1 MLRLKNPNITIVPEH
16 IESID
21 VTSKWVTIE
30 CGGEQCV
37 TVTFK
42 TDEDAILFRTYV
54 ELLIELSSNS
64 QGHFYK
70 ETRRHLESYFVDYLR
85 PSDIEDGHQ
94 KVMKHVGAKR
104 KAEKSV

>member
-1 MLRLKNPNITIVPEH
+1 MLRLKSPNITIVPEH

-21 VTSKWVTIE
+21 VTSRWVTIE

-37 TVTFK
+37 TVTLK

-64 QGHFYK
+64 QGHFHK
-70 ETRRHLESYFVDYLR
+70 ETRRHLESYFEKYLR
-85 PSDIEDGHQ
+85 PSDMDAGHK
-94 KVMKHVGAKR
+94 KVMEHVGAKR
-104 KAEKSV
+104 KAEIEL